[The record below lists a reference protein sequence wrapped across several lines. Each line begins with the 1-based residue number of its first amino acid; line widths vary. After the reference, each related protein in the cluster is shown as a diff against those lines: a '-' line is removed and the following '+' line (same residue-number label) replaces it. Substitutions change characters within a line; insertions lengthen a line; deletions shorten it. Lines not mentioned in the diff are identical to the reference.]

1 MQSRPAV
8 DESRNGFM
16 VLRNIPF
23 LLIQNKWLYSF
34 SSAKAVLVPSQVV
47 KRGGG
52 TVELA
57 GTEVINFWIKV
68 QQLSVFS
75 RDERKMYNTFQIILI
90 LRLCMTSQSWLI
102 IYTYIYY

>member
-1 MQSRPAV
+1 M
-8 DESRNGFM
+8 
-16 VLRNIPF
+16 
-23 LLIQNKWLYSF
+23 
-34 SSAKAVLVPSQVV
+34 